1 MSEFQ
6 RIARIPRIMRIREIL
21 INQTTGTN
29 QSTSRDQPANQPGP
43 TCQPTGAQR
52 DRPACLCLRRQ
63 TRPEHTRGDQAT
75 AEQTRPGD
83 TGPEY
88 TTKAQTRPTCTHR
101 RHPHRNN
108 LLSSLVRVSSSS
120 NLISLRPVIFGW
132 RMRTKACLR
141 RAALAAAQLASSQMR
156 RRKTTNSSTMV
167 QSPIPK
173 ASTLET
179 ALMIHAQK
187 ICTDCLAKLASAP
200 STACFD
206 FRKESHSCNTARM
219 NMLLLQ

>member
-1 MSEFQ
+1 MLGWGWVWL
-6 RIARIPRIMRIREIL
+6 RL
-21 INQTTGTN
+21 GLCC
-29 QSTSRDQPANQPGP
+29 GL
-43 TCQPTGAQR
+43 
-52 DRPACLCLRRQ
+52 CLCLRRQ

-141 RAALAAAQLASSQMR
+141 CAALAATSEIRRSRHHGDLHRASHRPAPTLLTNKLGEEESR
-156 RRKTTNSSTMV
+156 RQKRKGD
-167 QSPIPK
+167 K
-173 ASTLET
+173 ET
-179 ALMIHAQK
+179 KEKGGSGRQK
-187 ICTDCLAKLASAP
+187 RTKNNGNWIG
-200 STACFD
+200 
-206 FRKESHSCNTARM
+206 
-219 NMLLLQ
+219 

>member
-1 MSEFQ
+1 M
-6 RIARIPRIMRIREIL
+6 P
-21 INQTTGTN
+21 
-29 QSTSRDQPANQPGP
+29 TSGDTPANQPGP
-43 TCQPTGAQR
+43 TGQPARTNLPTYRGPAGPTGLR
-52 DRPACLCLRRQ
+52 LCLCRQ

-156 RRKTTNSSTMV
+156 RRKTTNSSTRYGAAYSVTKRLLKGPRLMRG
-167 QSPIPK
+167 PCLPK
-173 ASTLET
+173 CEEKT
-179 ALMIHAQK
+179 QK
-187 ICTDCLAKLASAP
+187 
-200 STACFD
+200 
-206 FRKESHSCNTARM
+206 RGR
-219 NMLLLQ
+219 

>member
-1 MSEFQ
+1 MLGWGWVWL
-6 RIARIPRIMRIREIL
+6 RL
-21 INQTTGTN
+21 GLCC
-29 QSTSRDQPANQPGP
+29 GL
-43 TCQPTGAQR
+43 
-52 DRPACLCLRRQ
+52 CLCLRRQ

-120 NLISLRPVIFGW
+120 NLISLRPIIFGW

-141 RAALAAAQLASSQMR
+141 SAALAAAQLASSQMKR
-156 RRKTTNSSTMV
+156 SGTVTLVAIPASAT
-167 QSPIPK
+167 QSPL
-173 ASTLET
+173 AHRHHRSCMHENEST
-179 ALMIHAQK
+179 QSPSP
-187 ICTDCLAKLASAP
+187 SAP
-200 STACFD
+200 SPSPSPPLA
-206 FRKESHSCNTARM
+206 M
-219 NMLLLQ
+219 